1 MFFPFLLIFR
11 FTPSPSFFCGLMPRH
26 YENDSEGMRK
36 EKPCRGKISHL
47 GERKMKKNR
56 NVNEISSF
64 FHSDVRWGGWGRN
77 INTMPYM
84 AKMEERE
91 KLSDNFFYFG
101 NSFRKAYKVKLLAE
115 TTSNIHQRSCWC
127 SFVYASFFYAYTY
140 IVVSFHPS
148 ASPTSIIR
156 NKCSFSA
163 ISIGCNFHYFIVF
176 LLSFLH
182 RSPFAHTPSR
192 WSAMELWNN
201 IKIYV
206 LAYEFCIS
214 S

>member
-1 MFFPFLLIFR
+1 MCDGVAGEEISIQCHTWQRWRSEKNFLIIFFILGIHSEKLTRWSCWQKQHPTSTSEAVGVHSSTLL
-11 FTPSPSFFCGLMPRH
+11 FFC
-26 YENDSEGMRK
+26 
-36 EKPCRGKISHL
+36 
-47 GERKMKKNR
+47 
-56 NVNEISSF
+56 
-64 FHSDVRWGGWGRN
+64 
-77 INTMPYM
+77 
-84 AKMEERE
+84 
-91 KLSDNFFYFG
+91 
-101 NSFRKAYKVKLLAE
+101 
-115 TTSNIHQRSCWC
+115 
-127 SFVYASFFYAYTY
+127 AYTY